1 MRNVS
6 VYAKPHGSGNEG
18 GKRGTA
24 NYNITKVINNITN
37 VNNTNIPQDLNVRS
51 IRADKAD
58 FGDLNATSIYVTNG
72 NITYLIASDGT
83 INKLKGNEIEYTL
96 GNIADLFTDNTTT
109 NKLTVEDTATIQK
122 LISQYIQS
130 TNITTDYLTVNKSAH
145 FFELIVDKLRSTKG
159 TEIQT
164 AANCVIDFVEAYNSN
179 DQKIDPTSGSVK
191 YYKVYWR
198 NRDADGKKMENDW
211 LEYDQALCETY
222 NITQGTSYHT
232 RNKYYWRLV
241 EDTDN
246 GTPAYINFDKQEVW
260 SKSGTPNSTIEF
272 GDIYFEHNDGVTI
285 DINNFDVYA
294 EESGTY
300 DPSTYKW
307 NPTSTLYG
315 LVIEP
320 FEMINGEKVRISLS
334 DGYFCFETFD
344 YSKISITFYYD
355 DGTIKYIK
363 EPNAYNLEY
372 INGINANLGVNKIVL
387 HTAIIDKWDECNW
400 IRLSNTVR
408 DSLKAGKSPV
418 PDVGDNL
425 AQLGYRYQMLPDYED
440 TDEWYEEHPDEVGRA
455 SAIITSAYATPD
467 NGGTYEG
474 KTYPPI
480 KPPSFVQYGKITD
493 FRLFTHRLNVV
504 SHGFNS
510 FRGDFRTMAGDEL
523 ATHSEL
529 IQTADEI
536 RLEVTEQIE
545 NIKFEKVETIDAT
558 SLDPSKCYP
567 VTINFNQSN
576 DSKQIRC
583 AVSRTLIQTYGVPN
597 YSTHTR
603 GFVIDLDWT
612 TRASG
617 WGTNWVERRWYVG
630 DKTRFI
636 QEFELHYT
644 NQTDKVVGS
653 IGQVTEASIEVVYV
667 RGGSKYDIL
676 TSFKDA
682 TITLHPTGYV
692 WGNQEYSVRDE
703 RPVINYEDLVVP
715 VKDRMGRSE
724 IIQTAENIQLNVY
737 DELNRKTGIDVSTGK
752 ITLNADNTTIVG
764 NLDITDSENG
774 ITVYETLKDD
784 SLTPRVNIQPYSINE
799 LDVSEDKILNYSTY
813 NEGASNTLYA
823 NFNYYP
829 NKSFE
834 KYQEI
839 NFGIKTLDLYY
850 YSPQNTN
857 IFKPA
862 EESELILH
870 VYIYPN
876 SQSRPTSPTA
886 DLTITKASDSGQYMC
901 NNVVKYIVYS
911 QGYYDVYCEV
921 ESNTTPP
928 STSGSET
935 CFRRGN
941 IDMFVSYSKAGSNQ
955 TIIGKDGFMS
965 HPGAHSVLLNTENKT
980 IIQHNDYGL
989 NINNDGIYINAGLYE
1004 ENGVQQPNWIPFNNY
1019 NKMYE
1024 IEEFESGRVGDL
1036 WCLVAYDSGAHYTL
1050 FYGTASKYSKQYS
1063 SIGYSNRPVY
1073 FISPNVFNGIIRI
1086 HDVRIINNPSYRY
1099 IVLPP
1104 SNYYDNQ
1111 GILRKLPK
1119 GYNFKIINDV
1129 RGGYTSIC
1137 TFQRNKEDYIYDS
1150 SLGYIT
1156 PQILVYHNKAS
1167 TVLDCENVVS
1177 SIICTYGGKIDWDLG
1192 NSSTS
1197 IIRNVDVWYL
1207 EISD

>member
-682 TITLHPTGYV
+682 TITLHPTGYT
-692 WGNQEYSVRDE
+692 WENEEYAIIDD
-703 RPVINYEDLVVP
+703 RPVIDYTDLVVP

-724 IIQTAENIQLNVY
+724 IIQTADNIQLNVY
-737 DELNRKTGIDVSTGK
+737 NELNIKTGIDVSNGT
-752 ITLNADNTTIVG
+752 ITLDGDKTTITG
-764 NLDITDSENG
+764 DLDIKGLTTENVTRVTRATSIPTIINMGVLTGTDTDDTHKIKSVQVGQG
-774 ITVYETLKDD
+774 IYEHFVVLPFYD
-784 SLTPRVNIQPYSINE
+784 S
-799 LDVSEDKILNYSTY
+799 
-813 NEGASNTLYA
+813 
-823 NFNYYP
+823 NFN
-829 NKSFE
+829 NWKNQTDITFAEDGSF
-834 KYQEI
+834 
-839 NFGIKTLDLYY
+839 DL
-850 YSPQNTN
+850 
-857 IFKPA
+857 F
-862 EESELILH
+862 EENVSGETFAPWQRK
-870 VYIYPN
+870 VVPYKVN
-876 SQSRPTSPTA
+876 GTK
-886 DLTITKASDSGQYMC
+886 LTITNEVQAEYRNWKSIETYSEENKRIYSNMLLGTVIVCSDGRVFAKENINSYDKQFHPDNLSGSLEAAPILKGGCFSCGGYYSRFIALAPGQTLQLRSQIITIGSSEVLIW
-901 NNVVKYIVYS
+901 VVENDMDFVPLLNSVYEFMDGETANTIVY
-911 QGYYDVYCEV
+911 QGHNLPVFNPADAYNAILEC
-921 ESNTTPP
+921 
-928 STSGSET
+928 
-935 CFRRGN
+935 
-941 IDMFVSYSKAGSNQ
+941 
-955 TIIGKDGFMS
+955 
-965 HPGAHSVLLNTENKT
+965 VL
-980 IIQHNDYGL
+980 
-989 NINNDGIYINAGLYE
+989 
-1004 ENGVQQPNWIPFNNY
+1004 
-1019 NKMYE
+1019 
-1024 IEEFESGRVGDL
+1024 
-1036 WCLVAYDSGAHYTL
+1036 
-1050 FYGTASKYSKQYS
+1050 
-1063 SIGYSNRPVY
+1063 
-1073 FISPNVFNGIIRI
+1073 SPNVM
-1086 HDVRIINNPSYRY
+1086 
-1099 IVLPP
+1099 
-1104 SNYYDNQ
+1104 NYQTQEVTNT
-1111 GILRKLPK
+1111 GK
-1119 GYNFKIINDV
+1119 GKF
-1129 RGGYTSIC
+1129 
-1137 TFQRNKEDYIYDS
+1137 
-1150 SLGYIT
+1150 
-1156 PQILVYHNKAS
+1156 
-1167 TVLDCENVVS
+1167 
-1177 SIICTYGGKIDWDLG
+1177 
-1192 NSSTS
+1192 
-1197 IIRNVDVWYL
+1197 L
-1207 EISD
+1207 ESQLYY

>member
-96 GNIADLFTDNTTT
+96 GNIADLFADNTTT

-164 AANCVIDFVEAYNSN
+164 AANCVIDFVEGYNSN

-241 EDTDN
+241 EGTDN

-260 SKSGTPNSTIEF
+260 SKSGTPNSTISF

-344 YSKISITFYYD
+344 YSKMSITFYYD

-400 IRLSNTVR
+400 IRLSNTVK

-558 SLDPSKCYP
+558 SLDPTKCYP
-567 VTINFNQSN
+567 VTISFNQSN
-576 DSKQIRC
+576 DPRQIRC
-583 AVSRTLIQTYGVPN
+583 AVSRTLISEYGVPN
-597 YSTHTR
+597 YSTHSR

-630 DKTRFI
+630 DETRFI
-636 QEFELHYT
+636 QEFEIGYT

-653 IGQVTEASIEVVYV
+653 IGQVTEVSIEVVYV

-676 TSFKDA
+676 TSFKEA

-692 WGNQEYSVRDE
+692 WENQEYSVRDE
-703 RPVINYEDLVVP
+703 RPVINYEDLIVP
-715 VKDRMGRSE
+715 VKDRMNRSE

-764 NLDITDSENG
+764 NLDITDTENG
-774 ITVYETLKDD
+774 ITVYKE
-784 SLTPRVNIQPYSINE
+784 VNRGYTFSYPCINLQPKPISE
-799 LDVSEDKILNYSTY
+799 LDYNYDKREVHVDCGSKYTNKFYGYTDGFDLNR
-813 NEGASNTLYA
+813 GQTL
-823 NFNYYP
+823 P
-829 NKSFE
+829 NKTSIFMRNIE
-834 KYQEI
+834 MEI
-839 NFGIKTLDLYY
+839 KLTKNND
-850 YSPQNTN
+850 
-857 IFKPA
+857 
-862 EESELILH
+862 
-870 VYIYPN
+870 VIYPTEDTFVLWGVFDEFHSGEMLEYFPFLLKKKN
-876 SQSRPTSPTA
+876 NKG
-886 DLTITKASDSGQYMC
+886 LYFSDIAIDAR
-901 NNVVKYIVYS
+901 N
-911 QGYYDVYCEV
+911 
-921 ESNTTPP
+921 
-928 STSGSET
+928 
-935 CFRRGN
+935 GN
-941 IDMFVSYSKAGSNQ
+941 I
-955 TIIGKDGFMS
+955 
-965 HPGAHSVLLNTENKT
+965 
-980 IIQHNDYGL
+980 
-989 NINNDGIYINAGLYE
+989 
-1004 ENGVQQPNWIPFNNY
+1004 
-1019 NKMYE
+1019 
-1024 IEEFESGRVGDL
+1024 
-1036 WCLVAYDSGAHYTL
+1036 
-1050 FYGTASKYSKQYS
+1050 
-1063 SIGYSNRPVY
+1063 
-1073 FISPNVFNGIIRI
+1073 
-1086 HDVRIINNPSYRY
+1086 
-1099 IVLPP
+1099 
-1104 SNYYDNQ
+1104 
-1111 GILRKLPK
+1111 
-1119 GYNFKIINDV
+1119 
-1129 RGGYTSIC
+1129 C
-1137 TFQRNKEDYIYDS
+1137 T
-1150 SLGYIT
+1150 T
-1156 PQILVYHNKAS
+1156 PQICLSGYGPSLVSCHFYIEGANGEDAPVIAPTDDYELSIYVKSDFYISGFAQTFIGEDGLICHPMAHSLLKKDTESCEIRQLNKGIKITDDAIYSCCGLSNIDETSNIPQIPLWIPMYNYTPMYDIIPILETSEYDYTENAYKYYINPVRDIGIIYQSTAMNIPGTSNRANINIYLPNAIFTNPDGKEQSLPVGYTVKLLLNYWEGVKVFGNITYKFVVPTHNTLNS
-1167 TVLDCENVVS
+1167 RTVNDYMEINL
-1177 SIICTYGGKIDWDLG
+1177 
-1192 NSSTS
+1192 TS
-1197 IIRNVDVWYL
+1197 FGMVL
-1207 EISD
+1207 EFILIQNTGYDTEWMLNNNFGVIM